1 MDSQPG
7 NGLAQVR
14 VSDAEREAVVTR
26 LNDATSEGRLT
37 LEEFGERVSQALV
50 ARTRGD
56 LDVVV
61 QDLPEAAVAASRR
74 PLSTAPVVAQVTIGS
89 VKRSGRWRLDRD
101 TKVAT
106 VLGSIKLDLRDAEI
120 TASEINLH
128 VESVVGS
135 VKVWVP
141 YGIAVEVDGH
151 SVLGSRSV
159 AEDTPRPGAPVLR
172 LRVDTVLGSVKVY
185 RV

>member
-7 NGLAQVR
+7 NGVAQVR
-14 VSDAEREAVVTR
+14 VSDAERDAIVTR

-37 LEEFGERVSQALV
+37 LEEFSERVSQALV

-61 QDLPEAAVAASRR
+61 QDLPETAVGRVATSAVDGAGGSHRSRWVRSNAVAGGGWTGI
-74 PLSTAPVVAQVTIGS
+74 P
-89 VKRSGRWRLDRD
+89 RWRPF
-101 TKVAT
+101 
-106 VLGSIKLDLRDAEI
+106 GSIKLDMRNAEI
-120 TASEINLH
+120 TASEIHLH